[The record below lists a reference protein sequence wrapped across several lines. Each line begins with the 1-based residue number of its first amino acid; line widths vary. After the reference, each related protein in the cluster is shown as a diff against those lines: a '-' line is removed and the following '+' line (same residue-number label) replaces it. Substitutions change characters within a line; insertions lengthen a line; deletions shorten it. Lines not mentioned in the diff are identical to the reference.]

1 MPPSG
6 RRVGRAWPHRSVDVQ
21 LNALLP
27 ARPGAIVSAA
37 REDGMSAIGI
47 DTHKATLAACRID
60 ELGAAVAEG
69 TFDNDPA
76 GHRQLLAWIGQAPPV
91 VVGIEG
97 SASFGAAA
105 ARFLVGAGVAVREVP
120 PQLSRRERAR
130 TRRLG
135 KSDPGD
141 ALAIAR
147 VTAREHDLPPVR
159 LVDRTL
165 EVQLLV
171 EAREDVVAETT
182 RVRNRLHADLRS
194 LLPGYQLRAA
204 NLVADRHQRL
214 VGRLLRPLPGVQ
226 AELARARLARLRT
239 LGREERAL
247 AARIAGLVE
256 GHPLLGLHG
265 SGPLIAAKLIGEV
278 GDVRRFRSADAL
290 AALAGVAPIPASS
303 GQTQRLRLNRGG
315 NRQLNRAL
323 HVIALVQASHH
334 PPAQAYLARKRA
346 EGKTRREAIRALK
359 RRLVRPVFGLLVAGA
374 QPVQQA
380 A

>member
-1 MPPSG
+1 
-6 RRVGRAWPHRSVDVQ
+6 
-21 LNALLP
+21 
-27 ARPGAIVSAA
+27 
-37 REDGMSAIGI
+37 MSTIGI
-47 DTHKATLAACRID
+47 DTHKATLAACRVD
-60 ELGAAVAEG
+60 DLGSGVAEA

-76 GHRQLLAWIGQAPPV
+76 GHVRLLTWIRDGDPAA

-105 ARFLVGAGVAVREVP
+105 ARFLAAAGVAVREVP
-120 PQLSRRERAR
+120 PQLTRRERAT

-147 VTAREHDLPPVR
+147 VTARERELPPVR
-159 LVDRTL
+159 IADQTL
-165 EVQLLV
+165 DLQLLV
-171 EAREDVVAETT
+171 EAREDVVIEMT

-194 LLPGYQLRAA
+194 LLPGYGVRAV
-204 NLVADRHQRL
+204 NLVAVRHQRL
-214 VGRLLRPLPGVQ
+214 VGRLLRPLAGVQ
-226 AELARARLARLRT
+226 AELARLRLARLRA
-239 LGREERAL
+239 LGIEERSL
-247 AARIAGLVE
+247 TARIAALVD
-256 GHPLLGLHG
+256 GHPLLGMPG
-265 SGPLIAAKLIGEV
+265 VGPLLTAKLVGEV

-315 NRQLNRAL
+315 NRQLNRVF
-323 HVIALVQASHH
+323 HMIALTQAAHH

-346 EGKTRREAIRALK
+346 EGKTRREALRCLK
-359 RRLVRPVFGLLVAGA
+359 RRLVRPVFGLLQAGA
-374 QPVQQA
+374 QPADVA